1 MRLIK
6 TSRRRPLAHI
16 LLASAVAFSTASCAG
31 AESADAPVAAQK
43 AAALPVTPNV
53 LFISIDDLRPDIA
66 AYGHPVAVTP
76 NMDAFAASGLLFESA
91 YTQQAV
97 CAPSRAAVMSGL
109 RPDTT
114 GIQTLQQP
122 LDEEIPNAI
131 TMAHAFKNAGY
142 ITMSAGKIYHHHD
155 DNKQAWTVP
164 NYNVIGDIRKERRK
178 RGMKLSNMK
187 LDDESLL
194 PDVQNLRH
202 AQKDLKKL
210 AADGK
215 PFFYAMGF
223 HKPHLPF
230 YAPTDAWDNY
240 ELGEIPDPV
249 SRVAQKGAPDYALVA
264 YEVDKFS
271 DTPAKGKSIPEDVA
285 DQMRMGYLAAVTY
298 IDGLVGELLADIDAL
313 GLADDTII
321 VLWSDHGFKLGDYG
335 KWAKH
340 SNAELDIRIPMMI
353 RVPGVTTAGSRTNA
367 LVESVDVYPTLTDL
381 AKINAPDN
389 LEGLSMVP
397 LLTAPDRQW
406 KEAAFAQFSRGKQRK
421 GETVRTKDFRY
432 TGWVDLKGTL
442 IFQELYDHRTDPY
455 ELVNVAKDIA
465 YKADVKRLDE
475 MRKAG
480 WKPVRAAVRN

>member
-1 MRLIK
+1 MRLI
-6 TSRRRPLAHI
+6 SMPARMPLTQI
-16 LLASAVAFSTASCAG
+16 LMASVAAFSMASCAQ
-31 AESADAPVAAQK
+31 ADPASQGQAAS
-43 AAALPVTPNV
+43 LPDTPNV

-66 AYGHPVAVTP
+66 AYGHPVAHTP
-76 NMDAFAASGLLFESA
+76 NMDAFADSGLLFESA

-114 GIQTLQQP
+114 GIQTLRQP
-122 LDEEIPNAI
+122 LDEEIPDVI

-142 ITMSAGKIYHHHD
+142 TTMSAGKIYHHHD
-155 DNKQAWTVP
+155 DNGQAWTVP
-164 NYNVIGDIRKERRK
+164 NFNTVGEIRKARRK
-178 RGMKLSNMK
+178 KGMKLSNMK

-194 PDVQNLRH
+194 PDVQNFRH

-230 YAPTDAWDNY
+230 YAPTDSWDNY

-249 SRVAQKGAPDYALVA
+249 SRVAQKDAPDFALVA

-271 DTPAKGKSIPEDVA
+271 DTPAKGKPIPEDVA
-285 DQMRMGYLAAVTY
+285 DQMRMGYLAAITY
-298 IDGLVGELLADIDAL
+298 IDGLVGELLADIDTL
-313 GLADDTII
+313 GLADDTIV

-353 RVPGVTTAGSRTNA
+353 RVPGVTIPGSRSDA

-381 AKINAPDN
+381 AKIDAPDD

-397 LLTAPDRQW
+397 LLTAPDRNW
-406 KEAAFAQFSRGKQRK
+406 KEAAFAQFSRGKNRK

-432 TGWVDLKGTL
+432 TGWINKQGK
-442 IFQELYDHRTDPY
+442 IIAQELYDHRTDPT
-455 ELVNVAKDIA
+455 ELVNVAKDKA
-465 YKADVKRLDE
+465 YKADLARHEAL
-475 MRKAG
+475 RKSG
-480 WKPVRAAVRN
+480 WKPVRDAVEN